1 MSFVSSSPSS
11 AASPFPT
18 TTTTTTTN
26 NDGKASEEK
35 VEKDVLSELEQR
47 VTSVEE
53 TILVSSLASASSAS
67 SSSKQSLSSTLLF
80 AKLASLRSAFVDSH
94 ARFIAAKTS
103 KENEIKRLHD
113 RLEKVLFQIAVVGV
127 LKREDEKN
135 GYQNVPFGRSAR
147 AIARDCLVLT
157 FSFGNRQSVFRFANE
172 RLNDIDDFPKRKS
185 AFQGVVG
192 ENAWEKMERFYGA
205 CDCLEALIWSFGKEL
220 GTGQFCDSACASA
233 MKAVDNRAYKDDIS
247 GIKVATVALKV
258 AARCVGN
265 PDAVSDGGLKLTAK
279 TIDHMRRMI
288 KRVVALEGGRRASTE
303 ISRATQEAKRRA
315 LELRAAMFMAMKKSD
330 ANSIKLEIEAFNGR
344 GDSNNVYSAGYHA
357 LGEIEQYGKGKN
369 VLNLIAETQNLG
381 NSGVE
386 VISAFATVAS
396 QVERKIGTT
405 ASVGIR
411 GSSSQLT
418 QSTEEEGVVDD
429 IGDDDD
435 TMGGEFADEDRALS
449 TSSSSSS
456 LYTVKTCF
464 IKPLFE
470 TSEVTTFKDSRAI
483 QDAVARAWM
492 RYATNPQFSGKSYS
506 VEECTRDIVKVGF
519 ASKLR
524 KNDCFAAACGLA
536 VLRVAAFEKRVDE
549 STRKATLKQILDILR
564 CQIVSTA
571 DEKLKN
577 AKQKRRGKLIDDTND
592 LRIVSILRAVRD
604 GIDAIGYVDA
614 ESFLY
619 IKNVFSSKHGDALF
633 RTKWRVNE
641 RAGALAKAAL
651 SAGHEMATRELA
663 RTLSKMEMF
672 VKFDDE
678 LIADARFI
686 CALIGEKTA
695 SWPLGVPI
703 DAIDRVE
710 EVGARLCMLNA
721 SAKAREAGFIC
732 LSASSLA
739 RSSIFIYSQRRDE
752 EKRKKFEN
760 IAFVISSTFDEV
772 ASTMQTSSEE
782 EETTSRDDLAAACA
796 AAEAVEAYARFAS
809 AEEENGRATKLMLG
823 SLLCACERIQLRDAQ
838 ISIENIEIVRRKL
851 LLHLRAMSAYASCSK
866 DVEKACRFQDFTPQ
880 ISNLIANFE
889 AFAKEVRE
897 DDKNVLFNQDEEE
910 LVYDDDDTD
919 RLDFGRLTSLSS
931 FLDEAERE
939 LLVNTHVVTLENGDE
954 TVSQAF
960 ADLRA
965 YRGNSNAPP
974 NSPSHVFDDSKES
987 DNIVRKDVFP
997 FAATIVDQID
1007 EASRACFSRAV
1018 EVAIADG
1025 GRDAKLQA
1033 ALGQLL
1039 YAWEER
1045 CIQVIEHSKMLVNLN
1060 SSEYRKKHVSLF
1072 NHPKKPA
1079 LTDFLRC
1086 DAAVS
1091 RRFADILSVSHM
1103 LREDTNETSQL
1114 HLKMFSRY
1122 SRALRN
1128 ALSTHAPLESALLC
1142 AKCIEQTAS
1151 SEEVRER
1158 AYNLFETYS
1167 RDMDM
1172 QDTGHNRRTWNSA
1185 IECLSLSKSIEH
1197 IGAMSIGETTLRR
1210 LIEALSKISLNIDPT
1225 HRSTHAFAIRALANV
1240 AEVCGSRFARDSDRA
1255 VDLSMHMLDSLP
1267 AQEALLKNVVSFVP
1281 ECGHLA
1287 NAAAIAI
1294 GPDLS
1299 AEHKVFI
1306 KAMNVAAIIRD
1317 VQSHSRFQN
1326 FRLAL
1331 DNRNGK
1337 GGGGGKRNP
1346 NSQQELR
1353 QQYPTLSATSKND
1366 DVEDN
1371 FNESDDVV
1379 YAEVVFIQHMA
1390 MFAPN
1395 AIDMMTV
1402 AITLRDALRHYAT
1415 KPVALETLSFLA
1427 MKDARKLLYPDDDE
1441 YASKSTKSSSKF
1453 GSMLLR
1459 DIVKCVTKGASRRV
1473 IRDAKNCARV
1483 LARDLSIRD
1492 PKRALKA
1499 LSALSFDDQR
1509 LVEESEDEESEDD
1522 EDAFN
1527 DDEDE
1532 DEENEEGE
1540 MDEEEIDESDIDANR
1555 ANNHPRLP
1563 ARIFAASL
1571 LSRIP
1576 FWIQESNIPEH
1587 RSVKLSRA
1595 SDSPNA
1601 YLPTHGQ
1608 RCFQIAYSL
1617 STASASKLRA
1627 RGLQMMSFLV
1637 KLWGNDEDP
1646 DAFYHIDDDDSD
1658 EDGGDGFHQR
1668 NIPSA
1673 RNKKRSIKTLEQ
1685 FQAQILSAVR
1695 ASRSSDTPLDVR
1707 VAGARLAAH
1716 ALSAKVHG
1724 SDDSVSK
1731 RLHACIVDFA
1741 KEWLPVYPK
1750 ASSSAASS
1758 ASSSSLNN
1766 LTSTNACC
1774 EAVMV
1779 RARIAACMCLATAYI
1794 CNEEDSTSIPSDVV
1808 EAFVPA
1814 WTYLPHDVELIKRS
1828 VELREGSEKQML
1840 DNMIMDKFELL
1851 PGELVTACPS
1861 LVQDVA
1867 EAFLPCVK
1875 ASVRASDT
1883 QQWSTLREHY
1893 LKPILLA
1900 SLDEPFAACTR
1911 TLSDQSSDAI
1921 ERFNPTPDAKEV
1933 DAACIPLSFMFNA
1946 RTNDVEQVETA
1957 LRGLKTFENAH
1968 SFAESAAQSLLNDKL
1983 GKAAFDCAKSS
1994 EAYRKI
2000 RDAAIEFLN
2009 SSSSA
2014 AVPFNGK
2021 ASPNKVSITTTSGFT
2036 DENLLMD
2043 LIEDDV
2049 VEASISYE
2057 KKEKKFIALANL
2069 LAQMEK
2075 VNRKKF
2081 EEILV
2086 ERLESEESIS
2096 TNLNSALVALMA
2108 LDVYLDSKSSA
2119 SEEDVVVLRKLA
2131 PSIAVFS
2138 RQTAKGENSESMNR
2152 VDADLNVLFV
2162 SSTLKFLKNAAEKDA
2177 KNLSANIL
2185 AAMFAI
2191 AIETLG
2197 SSNVTGK
2204 KMALDAS
2211 RLSNAAVRE
2220 QPLAARG
2227 AVSGMISSTR
2237 VQFKA
2242 LLDYSSGVVD
2252 DCDDGDDDVEERKPG
2267 KISLRAFQ

>member
-1 MSFVSSSPSS
+1 
-11 AASPFPT
+11 
-18 TTTTTTTN
+18 
-26 NDGKASEEK
+26 
-35 VEKDVLSELEQR
+35 
-47 VTSVEE
+47 
-53 TILVSSLASASSAS
+53 
-67 SSSKQSLSSTLLF
+67 
-80 AKLASLRSAFVDSH
+80 
-94 ARFIAAKTS
+94 
-103 KENEIKRLHD
+103 
-113 RLEKVLFQIAVVGV
+113 
-127 LKREDEKN
+127 
-135 GYQNVPFGRSAR
+135 
-147 AIARDCLVLT
+147 
-157 FSFGNRQSVFRFANE
+157 
-172 RLNDIDDFPKRKS
+172 
-185 AFQGVVG
+185 
-192 ENAWEKMERFYGA
+192 MERFYGA

-315 LELRAAMFMAMKKSD
+315 LELRAAMLMAMKKSD

-369 VLNLIAETQNLG
+369 VLNLIAETKNLG

-405 ASVGIR
+405 TSGDMR

-435 TMGGEFADEDRALS
+435 TIGGEFADEDRALS

-577 AKQKRRGKLIDDTND
+577 AKQKRRGKLIDNTND

-663 RTLSKMEMF
+663 RTLSKLEMF
-672 VKFDDE
+672 VKFPLINYVAMHNSDRKKGGEEKGKKEDGNAHGAESNAPSYRFDDE

-739 RSSIFIYSQRRDE
+739 RSSIIIYSQRRDE

-823 SLLCACERIQLRDAQ
+823 SLLRACERIQLRDAQ

-880 ISNLIANFE
+880 IANLIANFE

-1025 GRDAKLQA
+1025 GKDAKLQA
-1033 ALGQLL
+1033 ALAQLL

-1072 NHPKKPA
+1072 NHPKKPV

-1103 LREDTNETSQL
+1103 LREDANETSQL

-1172 QDTGHNRRTWNSA
+1172 QDTGHNMRTWNSA

-1395 AIDMMTV
+1395 AIDMTTV
-1402 AITLRDALRHYAT
+1402 AVTLRDALRHYAT

-1427 MKDARKLLYPDDDE
+1427 MKDARKLLYPDDDENSSGISFE

-1911 TLSDQSSDAI
+1911 TLSDESSDAI

-1933 DAACIPLSFMFNA
+1933 DAARIPLSFMFNA

-2197 SSNVTGK
+2197 TSNVTSK

-2252 DCDDGDDDVEERKPG
+2252 DCDDGDRGEKAGQDFLEGVS
-2267 KISLRAFQ
+2267 IN

>member
-1 MSFVSSSPSS
+1 M
-11 AASPFPT
+11 
-18 TTTTTTTN
+18 
-26 NDGKASEEK
+26 
-35 VEKDVLSELEQR
+35 
-47 VTSVEE
+47 
-53 TILVSSLASASSAS
+53 
-67 SSSKQSLSSTLLF
+67 
-80 AKLASLRSAFVDSH
+80 
-94 ARFIAAKTS
+94 
-103 KENEIKRLHD
+103 
-113 RLEKVLFQIAVVGV
+113 
-127 LKREDEKN
+127 
-135 GYQNVPFGRSAR
+135 
-147 AIARDCLVLT
+147 
-157 FSFGNRQSVFRFANE
+157 FRFANE
-172 RLNDIDDFPKRKS
+172 RLNDIDDFPRRKS
-185 AFQGVVG
+185 AFQGNLS
-192 ENAWEKMERFYGA
+192 ENKPRLERFYGA
-205 CDCLEALIWSFGKEL
+205 CDCVEALIWSFGKQL

-233 MKAVDNRAYKDDIS
+233 MKAVDNRAYKDDIT
-247 GIKVATVALKV
+247 GIKIATVALKV
-258 AARCVGN
+258 AARCVGSS
-265 PDAVSDGGLKLTAK
+265 DAVGDGGLKLTAK

-303 ISRATQEAKRRA
+303 LSRGTQEAKRRA
-315 LELRAAMFMAMKKSD
+315 LELRAAMLMAMKKSD
-330 ANSIKLEIEAFNGR
+330 ANSMKLEIEAFNGR
-344 GDSNNVYSAGYHA
+344 GDSNNIYSAGYHT
-357 LGEIEQYGKGKN
+357 LSEIEQYGKGRN
-369 VLNLIAETQNLG
+369 VLNLIAETKNLG

-396 QVERKIGTT
+396 QVERSLGRSTTIGRR
-405 ASVGIR
+405 A
-411 GSSSQLT
+411 GSSQKC
-418 QSTEEEGVVDD
+418 QSTEGQGAEDD
-429 IGDDDD
+429 IGDYDDD
-435 TMGGEFADEDRALS
+435 AIGGEFANEDLHGEDGSA
-449 TSSSSSS
+449 SSSSSTMS
-456 LYTVKTCF
+456 TVKTCF
-464 IKPLFE
+464 IKPMFE
-470 TSEVTTFKDSRAI
+470 TNEVTNYKDSRAV

-492 RYATNPQFSGKSYS
+492 RYATNPQFSAKSYS

-536 VLRVAAFEKRVDE
+536 VLRVAAFEKRADE

-564 CQIVSTA
+564 GQIVSTS
-571 DEKLKN
+571 DEELKN
-577 AKQKRRGKLIDDTND
+577 AKQKRKGKVIDNTND
-592 LRIVSILRAVRD
+592 LRIVAILRAVKD

-663 RTLSKMEMF
+663 NTLSKLERF
-672 VKFDDE
+672 VKFPLTNYVSMQNSDRKKIGEEEDANSNASEYRFDDE

-686 CALIGEKTA
+686 CALIGENSP

-710 EVGARLCMLNA
+710 EVGARLSMLNV

-739 RSSIFIYSQRRDE
+739 RSSIFIYARRRDE
-752 EKRKKFEN
+752 EKKKKFEN

-772 ASTMQTSSEE
+772 AF
-782 EETTSRDDLAAACA
+782 TTTTNAEGGGMANKDDLAAACA
-796 AAEAVEAYARFAS
+796 AAEAVEAYARFAG
-809 AEEENGRATKLMLG
+809 AEEENGRATRLMLG
-823 SLLCACERIQLRDAQ
+823 SLLSACERIQL
-838 ISIENIEIVRRKL
+838 SGVHTNIENIEIVRRKL

-866 DVEKACRFQDFTPQ
+866 DVEKSCRFQDFTPQ
-880 ISNLIANFE
+880 IANLIAKFG

-897 DDKNVLFNQDEEE
+897 DDKNILFNQDEEE

-939 LLVNTHVVTLENGDE
+939 LLVNSHVVTLENGDE

-974 NSPSHVFDDSKES
+974 NSPSHAFNHSKES
-987 DNIVRKDVFP
+987 DNIVIKDVFP

-1025 GRDAKLQA
+1025 GEDAKLQA
-1033 ALGQLL
+1033 AFSKLL
-1039 YAWEER
+1039 SSWEER
-1045 CIQVIEHSKMLVNLN
+1045 CVQVIERSDMLVNLN

-1072 NHPKKPA
+1072 NHQRKPA
-1079 LTDFLRC
+1079 LTDFLRS
-1086 DAAVS
+1086 DAAIS
-1091 RRFADILSVSHM
+1091 RRFADILSVSQM
-1103 LREDTNETSQL
+1103 LREARNEKFRI
-1114 HLKMFSRY
+1114 HLEMFSKY

-1142 AKCIEQTAS
+1142 AKCIEQTSS

-1158 AYNLFETYS
+1158 AYNLFEEYS
-1167 RDMDM
+1167 RDMDL
-1172 QDTGHNRRTWNSA
+1172 QDVGHSKRTWNIA
-1185 IECLSLSKSIEH
+1185 IECLSLAKSIEH
-1197 IGAMSIGETTLRR
+1197 IGAMTIGETTLRR

-1225 HRSTHAFAIRALANV
+1225 HRSTHAFALRALAHV

-1255 VDLSMHMLDSLP
+1255 VNLSMHMLDSLP

-1331 DNRNGK
+1331 DKRNSR
-1337 GGGGGKRNP
+1337 GGGGEKVNS

-1353 QQYPTLSATSKND
+1353 QQYPTLSASTRID
-1366 DVEDN
+1366 EVEDP
-1371 FNESDDVV
+1371 FSESDDVV

-1395 AIDMMTV
+1395 AIDMTTV
-1402 AITLRDALRHYAT
+1402 VATLRDALRHYAT

-1427 MKDARKLLYPDDDE
+1427 MKNARKVLYPDEDGDEEISSE
-1441 YASKSTKSSSKF
+1441 YASKSTTSSSKL

-1483 LARDLSIRD
+1483 LARELSIVD

-1509 LVEESEDEESEDD
+1509 LVEESDDDESDDDDEDD
-1522 EDAFN
+1522 DDAFN
-1527 DDEDE
+1527 DNVDED
-1532 DEENEEGE
+1532 DENEEGDV
-1540 MDEEEIDESDIDANR
+1540 DEKEIDESDLDTNR

-1587 RSVKLSRA
+1587 RSVQLSRS
-1595 SDSPNA
+1595 SDSPKA
-1601 YLPTHGQ
+1601 YLPTHAQ
-1608 RCFQIAYSL
+1608 RCFQMAYSL

-1637 KLWGNDEDP
+1637 KLWERDDDP
-1646 DAFYHIDDDDSD
+1646 DAFYHVEDDDSD
-1658 EDGGDGFHQR
+1658 EDGDDQQHHVANAQ
-1668 NIPSA
+1668 S
-1673 RNKKRSIKTLEQ
+1673 KKRTIKTLEQ

-1695 ASRSSDTPLDVR
+1695 ASRSSDSPLDVR
-1707 VAGARLAAH
+1707 VAGARLAA
-1716 ALSAKVHG
+1716 LSLAAKVQG
-1724 SDDSVSK
+1724 SDDSVAK

-1741 KEWLPVYPK
+1741 KEWPPVYAK
-1750 ASSSAASS
+1750 ASSSLSS
-1758 ASSSSLNN
+1758 PSSLSQG
-1766 LTSTNACC
+1766 LTSMNAFC
-1774 EAVMV
+1774 EAVVV
-1779 RARIAACMCLATAYI
+1779 RARVAACMCLATAYV
-1794 CNEEDSTSIPSDVV
+1794 CDDDHTFIPLEIV
-1808 EAFVPA
+1808 ETFVPA

-1828 VELREGSEKQML
+1828 VEIGEGSEKQML
-1840 DNMIMDKFELL
+1840 ENMIVDKFELL
-1851 PGELVTACPS
+1851 PGELVIACPS
-1861 LVQDVA
+1861 LVQDVT

-1875 ASVRASDT
+1875 ASVKASNT
-1883 QQWSTLREHY
+1883 QQWTNLRENY

-1900 SLDEPFAACTR
+1900 CLDEPFASCTR
-1911 TLSDQSSDAI
+1911 TLSDESSDAI
-1921 ERFNPTPDAKEV
+1921 ERFNPTPDSREE
-1933 DAACIPLSFMFNA
+1933 DAASVPLSFKFNA
-1946 RTNDVEQVETA
+1946 RANDVEQVETA
-1957 LRGLKTFENAH
+1957 LRGLQMFENARA
-1968 SFAESAAQSLLNDKL
+1968 FADSAAQKLVSDKL
-1983 GKAAFDCAKSS
+1983 GKAAFDCVKSS
-1994 EAYRKI
+1994 AGYRKI

-2009 SSSSA
+2009 SSLLVASNFA
-2014 AVPFNGK
+2014 DIQADNE
-2021 ASPNKVSITTTSGFT
+2021 ASPVKESTTTNSGGFT
-2036 DENLLMD
+2036 DVNLLAA
-2043 LIEDDV
+2043 LIEDDD
-2049 VEASISYE
+2049 VESSISYE
-2057 KKEKKFIALANL
+2057 EKLKKFTALANL

-2075 VNRKKF
+2075 VNRGKF
-2081 EEILV
+2081 IEILAN
-2086 ERLESEESIS
+2086 RLEREESIS
-2096 TNLNSALVALMA
+2096 TNLNNALVALIA
-2108 LDVYLDSKSSA
+2108 LDVYLDSKSA
-2119 SEEDVVVLRKLA
+2119 TSEEDVIVLRKLA
-2131 PSIAVFS
+2131 PSISVFS
-2138 RQTAKGENSESMNR
+2138 RQMAKGHKSKSTDR
-2152 VDADLNVLFV
+2152 GDADLNVLFV
-2162 SSTLKFLKNAAEKDA
+2162 SSALKFLKNAAEKDTQ
-2177 KNLSANIL
+2177 NLAANIL

-2197 SSNVTGK
+2197 ASSK
-2204 KMALDAS
+2204 RMALNAS

-2237 VQFKA
+2237 VKFKA
-2242 LLDYSSGVVD
+2242 LLDYSSGIVD
-2252 DCDDGDDDVEERKPG
+2252 DVDGDDEGGGASEDKKLG
-2267 KISLRAFQ
+2267 KISLRTFQ